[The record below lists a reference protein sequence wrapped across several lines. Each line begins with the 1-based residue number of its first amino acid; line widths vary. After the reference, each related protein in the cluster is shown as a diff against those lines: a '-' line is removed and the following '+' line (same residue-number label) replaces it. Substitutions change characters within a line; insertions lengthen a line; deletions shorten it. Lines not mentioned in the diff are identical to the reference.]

1 MLGKTIRKR
10 VHIGSGRSLCRPR
23 RHVRRNCFAQFEQ
36 RAQIGVH
43 KLQDQRERTGEI
55 PGLRSRYHRTTAPAE
70 LEMNNA
76 LEFEEPERLAQR
88 RARHLVAREH
98 VFLLR
103 QPVTDFR
110 SEEHTSELQ
119 SLMRISYAVF
129 CLQKTTKININYT

>member
-1 MLGKTIRKR
+1 M
-10 VHIGSGRSLCRPR
+10 
-23 RHVRRNCFAQFEQ
+23 
-36 RAQIGVH
+36 
-43 KLQDQRERTGEI
+43 

-103 QPVTDFR
+103 QPVTDFPCIRLDVQNDCLCNLQCALR
-110 SEEHTSELQ
+110 SEERRVGKECVSTFRSGGWPYH
-119 SLMRISYAVF
+119 
-129 CLQKTTKININYT
+129 

>member
-1 MLGKTIRKR
+1 MRISDWSSDVCSSDLVVKAAVGFLESSSFAVTFKLGITIRKR
-10 VHIGSGRSLCRPR
+10 GQIGIGRSLCRPR

-76 LEFEEPERLAQR
+76 LEFEEPERLAQ
-88 RARHLVAREH
+88 
-98 VFLLR
+98 
-103 QPVTDFR
+103 
-110 SEEHTSELQ
+110 
-119 SLMRISYAVF
+119 
-129 CLQKTTKININYT
+129 